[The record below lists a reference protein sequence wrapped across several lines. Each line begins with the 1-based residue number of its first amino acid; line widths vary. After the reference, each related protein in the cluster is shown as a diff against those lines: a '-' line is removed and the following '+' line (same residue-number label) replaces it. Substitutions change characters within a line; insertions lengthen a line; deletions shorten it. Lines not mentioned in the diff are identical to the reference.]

1 MTCTTLSTTDSPLF
15 NSNQTAIA
23 PAVNNP
29 GNQTDDITV
38 PVNLQLTATG
48 GAPPVTWTATGLP
61 PGLSIVPSS
70 GTFTS
75 GGETGTVS
83 CDGPVRGIVPTG
95 PGTLGVEGR
104 YGTKDPDTCFGGEG
118 DGRFSF
124 TFPTATGV
132 GNRSNVFTF
141 SFSLIGLSRSG
152 FSGDGFGGSFDD
164 VEPQDGNCVV
174 RPVTKIVV
182 KGHGTITRQ

>member
-1 MTCTTLSTTDSPLF
+1 MGRRPVSVVTVLVAVLLTGPSGVATAAGAGGSTGPQTHCTFSSTITL
-15 NSNQTAIA
+15 A
-23 PAVNNP
+23 PGFSV
-29 GNQTDDITV
+29 
-38 PVNLQLTATG
+38 
-48 GAPPVTWTATGLP
+48 
-61 PGLSIVPSS
+61 VPSS

-95 PGTLGVEGR
+95 PGALGVVGR

-118 DGRFSF
+118 EGRFSF
-124 TFPTATGV
+124 TFPTATGF
-132 GNRSNVFTF
+132 GKRSNVLTF

-152 FSGDGFGGSFDD
+152 CQGDGYAGTFDD
-164 VEPQDGNCVV
+164 VEPQEGDCFVH
-174 RPVTKIVV
+174 PVTKLVV

>member
-1 MTCTTLSTTDSPLF
+1 MGRRPVAVGLLLVGALLAEPTG
-15 NSNQTAIA
+15 AGA
-23 PAVNNP
+23 AGPA
-29 GNQTDDITV
+29 
-38 PVNLQLTATG
+38 
-48 GAPPVTWTATGLP
+48 GAPTHCTFTSTITLT
-61 PGLSIVPSS
+61 PGLSVVPSS

-104 YGTKDPDTCFGGEG
+104 YGTRDPDTCFGGEG
-118 DGRFSF
+118 EGRFSF

-132 GNRSNVFTF
+132 GRRSNVFTF
-141 SFSLIGLSRSG
+141 SYSLVGLSNSG
-152 FSGDGFGGSFDD
+152 FSGDGFGGGFDD
-164 VEPQDGNCVV
+164 VEPQEGDCVV
-174 RPVTKIVV
+174 TPVTRILV